1 MAQANADMQI
11 TFAATGQDQV
21 SGALNGINNQFHR
34 TEKVVNSTTKTMDRQ
49 FRLIRGGLGQV
60 GHQVQDIAVQLQ
72 AGQNALLVFG
82 QQGSQ
87 IASLMGPNGAIIG
100 AFLAVGAALGTAF
113 MPALFES
120 GKAAED
126 LQKRIEDAAKETE
139 NLTEAQLAFLAVR
152 YADQLEEQRQKLEEI
167 ADSTESFT
175 KQLNIAANEQKY
187 VDETSASY
195 QVAGERIE
203 EMQGKIIKSAAETEE
218 LNNQMAETEK
228 NLAIIKAGG
237 NPFYD
242 MENGAKK
249 ARDELDSLFDRL
261 YSIQQ
266 ASMAPTSQFDKL
278 RDAYIND
285 ANFLDDILNRK
296 RISEEQYNQTAI
308 GRAEQYERD
317 VLELSNKRLTK
328 AQDSLSKNFA
338 ELDQM
343 QKEADS
349 DKLAQMMAQFELE
362 QVYINDNLAKSKEAA
377 KALTED
383 YKAQV
388 KAREDLA
395 TAEQNVRADTL
406 SALQSTVGMAASLFK
421 EGTSA
426 QKAAFLAQQALA
438 IATTLI
444 NTETA
449 ATAALA
455 PPPIGLGP
463 VAGLPYSATIRAAGY
478 TSAAL
483 IAGQTLASFEGGGFT
498 GFGARAG
505 GLDGKGG
512 RLAMLHPNETV
523 LDHTKGQGQGI
534 TIVNN
539 VDATGGGADVDQRI
553 RVAMEVTSQQ
563 TVMQVQDLL
572 RRQRL
577 V

>member
-553 RVAMEVTSQQ
+553 RVAMEFTSQQ

>member
-1 MAQANADMQI
+1 MAQANADMQV

-34 TEKVVNSTTKTMDRQ
+34 TEKVVNNTTKSMDRQ
-49 FRLIRGGLGQV
+49 FRLIRGGLGQM

-72 AGQNALLVFG
+72 MGQNAMLVFG

-87 IASLMGPNGAIIG
+87 IASLMGPNGAIVG
-100 AFLAVGAALGTAF
+100 AFLAVGAALGTVF
-113 MPALFES
+113 LPSLFDS
-120 GKAAED
+120 GEAAED
-126 LQKRIEDAAKETE
+126 LMKKIEGVAKETE
-139 NLTEAQLAFLAVR
+139 SLTQTQLAFLAVQ
-152 YADQLEEQRQKLEEI
+152 YAEKIEEQTEALQEQEDQLASDSKILDQYNRQLLRVKEGSPKFDQVTESIKETENKTINATAAIEDTNSTLSDLERKLE
-167 ADSTESFT
+167 
-175 KQLNIAANEQKY
+175 
-187 VDETSASY
+187 
-195 QVAGERIE
+195 
-203 EMQGKIIKSAAETEE
+203 II
-218 LNNQMAETEK
+218 Q
-228 NLAIIKAGG
+228 AGG
-237 NPFYD
+237 NPFYE
-242 MENGAKK
+242 MENGANDAKN
-249 ARDELDSLFDRL
+249 ELDDLLRKLDQIREENE
-261 YSIQQ
+261 
-266 ASMAPTSQFDKL
+266 APTSQFGKL
-278 RDAYIND
+278 KRAYTED
-285 ANFLDDILNRK
+285 LNVFNQVLSAK
-296 RISEEQYNQTAI
+296 KMSEEQYRNDVVA
-308 GRAEQYERD
+308 RAERFESQS
-317 VLELSNKRLTK
+317 LEMSNKRLATAK
-328 AQDSLSKNFA
+328 DSISKNYS

-343 QKEADS
+343 QKDADS
-349 DKLAQMMAQFELE
+349 DKLAQMMAQFEME
-362 QVYINDNLAKSKEAA
+362 QVYINDNVAKSKEAA
-377 KALTED
+377 RALTED

-395 TAEQNVRADTL
+395 AAEQNVRADTL
-406 SALQSTVGMAASLFK
+406 GALQSTVGMMASLFK

-438 IATTLI
+438 IATTII

-449 ATAALA
+449 AAAALA

-463 VAGLPYSATIRAAGY
+463 VAGLPYSGVIRAAGY

-505 GLDGKGG
+505 GMDGKGG

-534 TIVNN
+534 TIINN
-539 VDATGGGADVDQRI
+539 VDASGGGADVDQRI

>member
-1 MAQANADMQI
+1 MAQANADMLV
-11 TFAATGQDQV
+11 TLAATGQDEV
-21 SGALNGINNQFHR
+21 SGVLNKVNNQFHR
-34 TEKVVNSTTKTMDRQ
+34 TEKVVNNTTKSMDRQ
-49 FRLIRGGLGQV
+49 FRLIRGGLGQM

-72 AGQNALLVFG
+72 MGQNAMLVFG

-87 IASLMGPNGAIIG
+87 IASLMGPNGAIVG
-100 AFLAVGAALGTAF
+100 AFLAVGAALGSVF
-113 MPALFES
+113 LPSLFDS
-120 GKAAED
+120 GEAAED
-126 LQKRIEDAAKETE
+126 LTKKIEDLAKGTHD
-139 NLTEAQLAFLAVR
+139 LTQTQLAFLAVQ
-152 YADQLEEQRQKLEEI
+152 YTQKLEEQREALEDQE
-167 ADSTESFT
+167 DSLASQT
-175 KQLNIAANEQKY
+175 KQLDSYNKSLAITSENSPKFDMVTESIKKAEEQIVESK
-187 VDETSASY
+187 A
-195 QVAGERIE
+195 QVEQLNTE
-203 EMQGKIIKSAAETEE
+203 LDDTEE
-218 LNNQMAETEK
+218 KLN
-228 NLAIIKAGG
+228 IIQAGG

-242 MENGAKK
+242 MEKGAKSAK
-249 ARDELDSLFDRL
+249 DEIEDL
-261 YSIQQ
+261 YDQFSAIQQ

-278 RDAYIND
+278 REAYIKD
-285 ANFLDDILNRK
+285 ANVLDQTLNAK
-296 RISEEQYNQTAI
+296 RVSEEQYNQTAI
-308 GRAEQYERD
+308 SRAEQYERD
-317 VLELSNKRLTK
+317 VLEMSNKRLTK
-328 AQDSLSKNFA
+328 AQESLSKNFA

-343 QKEADS
+343 QKQADS

-362 QVYINDNLAKSKEAA
+362 QVYINDNVTKSKEAA

-388 KAREDLA
+388 KARADLA
-395 TAEQNVRADTL
+395 SAEQSVRADTL

-449 ATAALA
+449 AAAALA

-463 VAGLPYSATIRAAGY
+463 VAGLPYSGVIRAAGY

-483 IAGQTLASFEGGGFT
+483 IAGQTIASFEGGGFT
-498 GFGARAG
+498 GIGARAG
-505 GLDGKGG
+505 GMDGKGG

-534 TIVNN
+534 TIINN
-539 VDATGGGADVDQRI
+539 VDASGGGADVDQRI